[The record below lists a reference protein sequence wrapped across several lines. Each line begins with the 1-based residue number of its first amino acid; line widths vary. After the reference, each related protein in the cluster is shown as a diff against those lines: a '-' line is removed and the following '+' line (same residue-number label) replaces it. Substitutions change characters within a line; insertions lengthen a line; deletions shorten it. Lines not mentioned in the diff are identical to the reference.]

1 MSAERH
7 NILIEQGTT
16 FGLEV
21 AYEQPEGTPV
31 DITGWSARM
40 QVRQTHASTSSVL
53 DLTSL
58 AGSISVD
65 GPRGTVTVNVGATQT
80 AALPA
85 PFLGVY
91 DLEIASPGGTVIRLV
106 EGSCRITPEVTR

>member
-1 MSAERH
+1 MASSAER
-7 NILIEQGTT
+7 L
-16 FGLEV
+16 
-21 AYEQPEGTPV
+21 TP
-31 DITGWSARM
+31 A
-40 QVRQTHASTSSVL
+40 A
-53 DLTSL
+53 SL
-58 AGSISVD
+58 AGSISVN
-65 GPRGTVTVNVGATQT
+65 GPQGTVTVNVGATQS

>member
-1 MSAERH
+1 MSAGLH
-7 NILIEQGTT
+7 NLVIEQGTT
-16 FGLEV
+16 FRLEV
-21 AYEQPEGTPV
+21 AYEQPEGSPV

-40 QVRQTHASTSSVL
+40 QVRQGHASTAAVL
-53 DLTSL
+53 DVTSL
-58 AGSISVD
+58 GGAITVD
-65 GPRGTVTVNVGATQT
+65 GPLGTVTVHVGATVT

-91 DLEIASPGGTVIRLV
+91 DLEIASPDGTVIRLV

>member
-1 MSAERH
+1 
-7 NILIEQGTT
+7 
-16 FGLEV
+16 
-21 AYEQPEGTPV
+21 
-31 DITGWSARM
+31 M

>member
-1 MSAERH
+1 MTAARH
-7 NILIEQGTT
+7 DIVVEQGTT
-16 FGLEV
+16 FTLEV
-21 AYEQPEGTPV
+21 AYEQPEGSPV
-31 DITGWSARM
+31 DLTGWSARM
-40 QVRQTHASTSSVL
+40 QVRQGHASTSAVL

-58 AGSISVD
+58 AGSIAVD
-65 GPRGTVTVNVGATQT
+65 GTLGTVTVHAIATVT

-91 DLEIASPGGTVIRLV
+91 DLEIASPDGTVIRLL